1 VETTYFLAVI
11 AVMAAAAS
19 SVACSPVHTSGA
31 TTTTAADVANE
42 AATEASASAPSAP
55 AAREATPAAEN
66 TAFSESEAPAAALPG
81 QLVCRT
87 KSVVDGTTEV
97 FLDWHGSSAKG
108 TLRRSAP
115 SGMVY
120 VQRVEAERADSLIIV
135 DVPDNQDLM
144 NHAAVIGKQDGK
156 TLMRTSGTWTPCE

>member
-1 VETTYFLAVI
+1 MRTTYFLAVI
-11 AVMAAAAS
+11 ALSAAGSLAFG
-19 SVACSPVHTSGA
+19 CSPVHTTAA

-42 AATEASASAPSAP
+42 AATPAP
-55 AAREATPAAEN
+55 AARESTPAIEN
-66 TAFSESEAPAAALPG
+66 ASVSESSASAEAAPPG

-87 KSVVDGTTEV
+87 KSIVDGTTEL
-97 FLDWHGSSAKG
+97 FLDWKGTSAKG

-135 DVPDNQDLM
+135 DEPDNQDLM
-144 NHAAVIGKQDGK
+144 NHAAVVGKQDGK
-156 TLMRTSGTWTPCE
+156 TLMRTNGTWTPCE